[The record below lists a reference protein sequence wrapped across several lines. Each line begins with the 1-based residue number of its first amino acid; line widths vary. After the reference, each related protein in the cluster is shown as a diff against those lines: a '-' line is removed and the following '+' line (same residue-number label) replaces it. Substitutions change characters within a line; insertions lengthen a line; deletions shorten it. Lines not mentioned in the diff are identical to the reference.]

1 MSVGASETKLFG
13 SGISRSK
20 IALIHA
26 AKRQLNMAEGDYL
39 AVLRRVGGVD
49 SSSDL
54 TLEGFDAVMAEFK
67 RLGFVYTESKRKPKG
82 AGGTAPNHPTLAQW
96 RLIEDRAR
104 QVGYSGLNDPRF
116 IAWTR
121 KRGRVDHP
129 RFLDMDGAR
138 RVIAALGNWIERKT
152 MPRGDGK

>member
-1 MSVGASETKLFG
+1 MSLGASKSKLFG

-20 IALIHA
+20 IALVHA
-26 AKRQLNMAEGDYL
+26 AKRQLNMLEDDYR
-39 AVLRRVGGVD
+39 AVLLRVGGVE
-49 SSSDL
+49 SSRDL
-54 TLEGFDAVMAEFK
+54 TPEGFDAVMAEFK
-67 RLGFVYTESKRKPKG
+67 RLGFVYTKSKRKPKG

-104 QVGYSGLNDPRF
+104 QVGYRSLTDPRF
-116 IAWTR
+116 IAWMR

-138 RVIAALGNWIERKT
+138 RVIAALGNWIERKAT
-152 MPRGDGK
+152 HGGEGK